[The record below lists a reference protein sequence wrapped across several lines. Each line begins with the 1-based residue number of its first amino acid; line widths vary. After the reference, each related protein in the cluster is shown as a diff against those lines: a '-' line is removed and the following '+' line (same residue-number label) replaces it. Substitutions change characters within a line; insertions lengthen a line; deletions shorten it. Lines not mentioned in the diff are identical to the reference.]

1 MTAPYTIF
9 KTFNTTQ
16 DIVTLK
22 GNEVTTGMWSGDTG
36 SLSNVYTS
44 SAQVGV
50 SGEYYY
56 DLYNLNPKPNTG
68 GVDDAEVQF
77 AVTYGH
83 ISGGASPSLDLKNDS
98 HLPTQAIWG
107 QYKNMLLGDT
117 AERFTYGLVGGTT
130 VQPDD
135 FYAINIQRSRLR
147 QAIDPG
153 NWELSLS
160 GSRGISTFID
170 DSGLKL
176 ATAGNLTVSKV
187 YNVRSGSLET
197 GYADTKAYGLV
208 FADFGVILLYPKII
222 SESVGF
228 INATKDTTIYPFGV
242 NTGST
247 SAYTY
252 PHDALYRS
260 IKGAMVAGG
269 QYAFQA
275 RSAESITSE
284 NYFVRVYNNEYNLT
298 NNPTI
303 LSSSTGVTR
312 GTVLEGFQT
321 NPKTYI
327 TTVGLYNDNNDLL
340 AVAKLSRPLEKGLDK
355 EASIRVRL
363 DY

>member
-9 KTFNTTQ
+9 KTFDITR
-16 DIVTLK
+16 DIVTIR
-22 GNEVTTGMWSGDTG
+22 GNEVTTGMWTGDTG
-36 SLSNVYTS
+36 SLSTVYTS
-44 SAQVGV
+44 SAQRGV

-56 DLYNLNPKPNTG
+56 DLYNANINT
-68 GVDDAEVQF
+68 DDTAEIQF

-98 HLPTQAIWG
+98 KLPTQVIYS
-107 QYKNMLLGDT
+107 QYKNMLLGTT
-117 AERFTYGLVGGTT
+117 AERFTYGLAGGTT

-160 GSRGISTFID
+160 GSNGILTFID

-176 ATAGNLTVSKV
+176 ATAGNLTVNNV
-187 YNVRSGSLET
+187 YNVRSGSLENGVSGT
-197 GYADTKAYGLV
+197 TAYGLV
-208 FADFGVILLYPKII
+208 FPDFGVILLYPAAI
-222 SESVGF
+222 SASVGF
-228 INATKDTTIYPFGV
+228 RAGAYDTVPFPFGV
-242 NTGST
+242 DTGST
-247 SAYTY
+247 STYRY
-252 PHDALYRS
+252 PHEALYRS
-260 IKGAMVAGG
+260 IKGAMDAGG
-269 QYAFQA
+269 SYAFQA
-275 RSAESITSE
+275 RSAEGITTE
-284 NYFVRVYNNEYNLT
+284 NYFVRVFNNEFNLT

-303 LSSSTGVTR
+303 LSSSTGTNR
-312 GTVLEGFQT
+312 GTVLEAFQT
-321 NPKTYI
+321 YPKTYI